1 MQNFEIRVLLKF
13 FWKKGLSARAAA
25 RKICSVEGEGSVS
38 NPTASAWFKKF
49 NTGDTSIED
58 QPRSGRPPTLDSEVL
73 RQSVEAN
80 PATSVRR
87 LSGELGTS
95 KSTIARQLHK
105 LGKVNKRCRE
115 VPHQLT
121 PAQAQR
127 RVDTCRQLLENPMDE
142 RWIKRVVTCD
152 EKWVY
157 FSNPDKENQWLE
169 PGQMA

>member
-25 RKICSVEGEGSVS
+25 REICSEEGEGSVS

-80 PATSVRR
+80 PAPGDCQANLGFQNPPSLANSTSLER
-87 LSGELGTS
+87 STS
-95 KSTIARQLHK
+95 A
-105 LGKVNKRCRE
+105 
-115 VPHQLT
+115 
-121 PAQAQR
+121 A
-127 RVDTCRQLLENPMDE
+127 
-142 RWIKRVVTCD
+142 
-152 EKWVY
+152 EKCPT
-157 FSNPDKENQWLE
+157 N
-169 PGQMA
+169 